1 MHPTNPDSAEKIA
14 IQGLA
19 FIAGDPELLRRFLA
33 ITGIEAAT
41 IRASAREPGFLA
53 GVLHFILAH
62 EPTARRFV
70 EETGIDPAAAMAA
83 SRTLPLGDDSHE
95 RSV

>member
-1 MHPTNPDSAEKIA
+1 MQKIDPDEAAKIA
-14 IQGLA
+14 IQGLG

-33 ITGIEAAT
+33 ITGIEAAN

-53 GVLHFILAH
+53 GVLQFILAH
-62 EPTARRFV
+62 EPTARRFA
-70 EETGIDPAAAMAA
+70 EESGIDPGSIQTA
-83 SRTLPLGDDSHE
+83 RRILPLGDDSHD